1 MKTFPYLRGSLLFR
15 IIVST
20 SIAVTLVFALTGW
33 MLQRHAAAVSERS
46 LEEEIRTSLQAYE
59 SLWSSRIHNLAAI
72 SRVMSS
78 MPDVRA
84 AFMTRD
90 QATIRDTAEQV
101 WSQANEGNATFLVL
115 DPLGQTI
122 ASLGGSAAF
131 SADPAMIRGA
141 RAQFPR
147 QVSGYARRGKHLYYV
162 VLTPVYVQAA
172 SEKALLN
179 VLLIAFD
186 IDSKLAGEL
195 KRSTHGSDFAFISSQ
210 DVIASTLPGVN
221 AADLRSGKSIKGR
234 VRRIKLNGTS
244 YLLMATDLRNAAGKN
259 MGELFVIRSFAGP
272 QLAVAELQRNVALF
286 WSAGIL
292 VALGLMY
299 LLSKRVLE
307 PVKKLDRAAA
317 EVSRGNYG
325 YRVPAETEDELGR
338 LALTFNEMCD
348 SIQKAREDLIRQ
360 EQIATIGRLS
370 GSIVH
375 DLRNPLAAIYGGAE
389 MLMEATLSPEQQRR
403 LIGNIYGASDK
414 IRKLLQELLDISSAK
429 SKPAEVCKLAEI
441 AAVARD
447 GIAVPSSHR
456 PVKVDIDI
464 PDHIAVLAARDRLE
478 RVFMNLA
485 NNAVDAMR
493 GEGEIKI
500 HYCKIEQGQVL
511 VAIEDTGPGIPEEA
525 WPTLFHP
532 FATFRKR
539 NGLGL
544 GLALSRQ
551 TLLETGGDLWAEKN
565 VKTGARFMMRLP
577 IAGEVGR
584 QVRDEQEQ
592 TKRSDLKI
600 HGGAAWEATADRGSP
615 PQ

>member
-1 MKTFPYLRGSLLFR
+1 MKNLPYPRGSLLFR
-15 IIVST
+15 ILGST
-20 SIAVTLVFALTGW
+20 SLAVTLVFALTGW
-33 MLQRHAAAVSERS
+33 MLQRHAVAVSEYS

-59 SLWSSRIHNLAAI
+59 SLWGARIHNLMAI
-72 SRVMSS
+72 SRIMSS

-90 QATIRDTAEQV
+90 QATIRDTAEQM
-101 WSQANEGNATFLVL
+101 WSEVNEGSASFLVL
-115 DPLGQTI
+115 DPTGQMI

-131 SADPAMIRGA
+131 SADPAMIRAA
-141 RAQFPR
+141 RTQFPK
-147 QVSGYARRGKHLYYV
+147 QVSGYARRSAHLFYV
-162 VLTPVYVQAA
+162 VLTPVYVQAE
-172 SEKALLN
+172 SGQALLD
-179 VLLIAFD
+179 VLLIAFN
-186 IDSKLAGEL
+186 IDNGLATEL

-210 DVIASTLPGVN
+210 DVIASTLPGIST
-221 AADLRSGKSIKGR
+221 ADLRAGHAVRGG
-234 VRRIKLNGTS
+234 VRRMKLRGTD
-244 YLLMATDLRNAAGKN
+244 YLLLATDLRNASGKN

-272 QLAVAELQRNVALF
+272 QLAVAELRRNVAVL
-286 WSAGIL
+286 WTAGIC

-338 LALTFNEMCD
+338 LANTFNEMCD

-389 MLMEATLSPEQQRR
+389 MLMGGTLSDEQQQR
-403 LIGNIYGASDK
+403 LIANIYGASGK
-414 IRKLLQELLDISSAK
+414 IRNLLQELLDVSSARN
-429 SKPAEVCKLAEI
+429 KPVEVCRLSDI

-447 GIAVPSSHR
+447 GVSRQANHP
-456 PVKVDIDI
+456 PVKIHIDI
-464 PDHIAVLAARDRLE
+464 PDHINVLATKERLE
-478 RVFMNLA
+478 RVFVNLA

-493 GEGEIKI
+493 GGGELKI
-500 HYCKIEQGQVL
+500 NYCRIEKGQVI

-532 FATFRKR
+532 FATFRKK

-551 TLLETGGDLWAEKN
+551 TLLETGGDLWAERN
-565 VKTGARFMMRLP
+565 VTAGARFIMRLP
-577 IAGEVGR
+577 IASDGPEKLRRTGGR
-584 QVRDEQEQ
+584 NDGHN
-592 TKRSDLKI
+592 S
-600 HGGAAWEATADRGSP
+600 
-615 PQ
+615 